1 LLKIRNTKCDSA
13 VQMASTKL
21 PAV

>member
-1 LLKIRNTKCDSA
+1 LKIRNTKCDSA